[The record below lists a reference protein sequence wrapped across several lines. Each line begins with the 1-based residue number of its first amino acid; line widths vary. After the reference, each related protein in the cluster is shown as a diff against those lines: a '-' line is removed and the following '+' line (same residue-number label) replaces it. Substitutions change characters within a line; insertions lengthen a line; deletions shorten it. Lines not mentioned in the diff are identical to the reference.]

1 MKKKFFM
8 YVMMLFAVAMGTVV
22 FSSCGDDE
30 NSGSPSPIVG
40 TWKCVYEDGYVVIE
54 FKSNGTGKLTE
65 YYRRNGELGIS
76 EEEKFTWKYDSETHR
91 ITLLDPDEGEEWN
104 EKFELIDDD
113 TIIHDDFVFKR
124 Q

>member
-1 MKKKFFM
+1 M

-22 FSSCGDDE
+22 FSSCSDDE
-30 NSGSPSPIVG
+30 NSGSPIVG
-40 TWKCVYEDGYVVIE
+40 TWKGVYENGYVVIE

-65 YYRRNGELGIS
+65 YNRRNGELGIS
-76 EEEKFTWKYDSETHR
+76 EEEKFTWKYDSETHM